1 MSTAALL
8 LLLLSGILLFA
19 TIIAIYATVV
29 TSKSRAVPGWVWGLG
44 AATLLVAFVA
54 VLLMR

>member
-29 TSKSRAVPGWVWGLG
+29 TSKSRAVLGWVWGLG